1 MKFHCSYF
9 MLLCMIC
16 KASCTTTKYFT
27 FEEDAPGTEIGNLSQ
42 DLKID
47 PAEDP
52 ETSFKFIQMTNSL
65 IHMRQSDGLLTVGEV
80 IDREQLCDRSSQCL
94 LTFDVVAFSKE
105 KFQLVH
111 VEIEVK
117 DINDHSPQFARNE
130 THLDISENAPL
141 NSRFPLHVAVD
152 RDVGDNYV
160 QTYLISHTNH
170 FVVEVSTREDG
181 EKSAELILIKALDR
195 ESEEFYTVEVTATDG
210 GTPAKSGSTT
220 VYVRVLDFNDNSPAF
235 EHNSLKVEL
244 GEDSPIGSRVLK
256 VHAFDPDAGINGEV
270 VYGFL
275 EGSPS
280 EITRIFQIDLITGEV
295 TLKDVLDYESKKSYE
310 LNIQASDLGANSV
323 SSTCRAIIDIVDVND
338 NAPEIAIKPM
348 TSTSDGVAFITES
361 AAEESFVALISTSD
375 ADSGANGYVR
385 TTLEGHEHFKLQQ
398 AYSDTFMIVT
408 TTTLD
413 REAIPEYN
421 LTVISEDLGT
431 PPFKTVKHYT
441 IRITDENDNA
451 PTFSKAVYEVSVIE
465 NNIPGSYMTTVVAR
479 DLDVGKNGKV
489 SYSLI
494 DGKAPDGSAI
504 STFVSVDPHSGSLYT
519 LRSFNFESLKEVEF
533 AVKASDKGFPP
544 LSSTTLIQIRVVD
557 ENDNVPYFT
566 YPVLRNNSAEVPIP
580 FNAQNGYLAL
590 RLTAQDDDSGVNSE
604 LSFHILEDDAKLFY
618 VDKSGEIILRRKLT
632 AQCGDVLQI
641 KVSVVDNGREP
652 LSSTATIRFVVTD
665 VGSQEDQVVILLRSK
680 DEETLEFDVWT
691 VVIVGFAGCCVLLLV
706 AIIILT
712 VTCTIKRRRRNFGRD
727 GLYGST
733 PLSKSNPVSSG
744 IYAGPNGFLRSEGDS
759 MQPLYED
766 KSMDFEEK
774 LFLPCKPF
782 EQTFLWQ
789 DEKYCLQRSG
799 TSNTDQLSV
808 KDSGKGDSDFNDSD
822 SDISGAAQKR
832 GLTTFQP
839 LARGPFNTTGDWK
852 TKPHVIQ
859 TRNMPVPPGSAYTI
873 GFAPAPLYNTTH
885 VSSQTWRENH
895 SKMNTMNTQ
904 RPTQTFSRTGTLPSY
919 SAHQTR
925 RAMTGVQEQIET
937 VKDGFLASASS
948 EVATTF

>member
-1 MKFHCSYF
+1 MKFHLSYF
-9 MLLCMIC
+9 TLLCMIC
-16 KASCTTTKYFT
+16 NISCTTTKYFT
-27 FEEDAPGTEIGNLSQ
+27 YEEDAPGTEIGNLSQ

-52 ETSFKFIQMTNSL
+52 ETSFKFIQRTNSL
-65 IHMRQSDGLLTVGEV
+65 IEMRQNDGLLTVSDV
-80 IDREQLCDRSSQCL
+80 IDREELCERSPQCF

-105 KFQLVH
+105 KFQLIH
-111 VEIEVK
+111 VEIEVR
-117 DINDHSPQFARNE
+117 DINDNSPRFPRNE

-141 NSRFPLHVAVD
+141 NSRFPLDVAVD
-152 RDVGDNYV
+152 HDVGDNYV
-160 QTYLISHTNH
+160 QTYHISHNSH
-170 FVVEVSTREDG
+170 FVVEVSTRDDG
-181 EKSAELILIKALDR
+181 EKSAELVLTKTLDR
-195 ESEEFYTVEVTATDG
+195 ETEEFYTIEVTATDG
-210 GTPAKSGSTT
+210 GTPAKFSSTT
-220 VYVRVLDFNDNSPAF
+220 VYIRVLDFNDNSPTF

-244 GEDSPIGSRVLK
+244 SEDSPIGARVLK

-270 VYGFL
+270 VYGFI

-280 EITRIFQIDLITGEV
+280 EITRLFQIDLITGEV
-295 TLKDVLDYESKKSYE
+295 TLKDSVDYETKKSYE
-310 LNIQASDLGANSV
+310 LNIQASDLGANSIA
-323 SSTCRAIIDIVDVND
+323 STCRAIVDVVDVND
-338 NAPEIAIKPM
+338 NAPEISIKPM

-375 ADSGANGYVR
+375 ADSGPNGYVR
-385 TTLEGHEHFKLQQ
+385 TSLEGHEHFKLQQ

-451 PTFSKAVYEVSVIE
+451 PMFSKAVYEVSVIE

-489 SYSLI
+489 SYGLI
-494 DGKAPDGSAI
+494 DSKAPDGSPI

-533 AVKASDKGFPP
+533 AVRASDKGFPS

-557 ENDNVPYFT
+557 ENDNFPYFT
-566 YPVLRNNSAEVPIP
+566 YPVLRNNSADVPIP
-580 FNAQNGYLAL
+580 FNAQSGYLAL
-590 RLTAQDDDSGVNSE
+590 KLTAQDEDSGVNSE
-604 LSFHILEDDAKLFY
+604 LSFHILEDDAKLFSIE
-618 VDKSGEIILRRKLT
+618 KTGEIILRRKLT
-632 AQCGDVLQI
+632 AECGDVLQI
-641 KVSVVDNGREP
+641 KVSVVDNGREQ
-652 LSSTATIRFVVTD
+652 LSSTATVRFVVTD

-680 DEETLEFDVWT
+680 DEETLEFDLWT
-691 VVIVGFAGCCVLLLV
+691 VVIVGFAGCCVLLLT
-706 AIIILT
+706 AIIVLT
-712 VTCTIKRRRRNFGRD
+712 VTCAIKRRRRNFGRD

-733 PLSKSNPVSSG
+733 PLSKNNPAGSS
-744 IYAGPNGFLRSEGDS
+744 IYAAPNAFLRSEGDS

-822 SDISGAAQKR
+822 SDISGAALKR

-839 LARGPFNTTGDWK
+839 LARGSFNTTGDWK

-859 TRNMPVPPGSAYTI
+859 TRNIPVPSGSAYTI
-873 GFAPAPLYNTTH
+873 GFAPAPFYNTTH

-895 SKMNTMNTQ
+895 SKMNMLNTQ
-904 RPTQTFSRTGTLPSY
+904 RAVQTFSRTGTLPSY

-925 RAMTGVQEQIET
+925 RSMTGVQEQTET
-937 VKDGFLASASS
+937 VNDGFLVSASS